1 MLSLSDNEGWSVKRV
16 RGESAVIGC
25 CACLCD
31 PACGYV
37 LAHAGVVSQSV
48 GQMVGVCLP
57 AALYTVETE
66 GNRSLSSPLTVMIN

>member
-1 MLSLSDNEGWSVKRV
+1 MAAVHVCATQRV
-16 RGESAVIGC
+16 VM
-25 CACLCD
+25 CL
-31 PACGYV
+31 PMQV
-37 LAHAGVVSQSV
+37 LLESV